1 MLSYIKGFIA
11 LFVLLIVLLHLAPG
25 KSYQKYIRFFA
36 EMLLTISL
44 LTPVLSVLC
53 DKEEFLDL
61 IEYEAFMSELQETS
75 KDMEKIEYLNNDH
88 YIEEYESAI
97 ETDVRQMAEV
107 YDFVVQEVTVDMAE
121 DYTISYIKLELTD
134 QTNEQ
139 VVIGK
144 IVIDEQENIDVTAK
158 SDHKSADGAEEN
170 DGEQSDTKYA
180 ALLQD
185 LEDYYQIDRSKI
197 GIQYTKVG

>member
-11 LFVLLIVLLHLAPG
+11 LFVLLIVLLHLAPE
-25 KSYQKYIRFFA
+25 KSYRKYIRFFA
-36 EMLLTISL
+36 EMLITISL
-44 LTPVLSVLC
+44 LTPVMSVIC
-53 DKEEFLDL
+53 DKEEFLEL
-61 IEYEAFMSELQETS
+61 IEYEEFMSELQEKS
-75 KDMEKIEYLNNDH
+75 KDVEKIEYLYNDQ

-97 ETDVRQMAEV
+97 ETDVRQMAET
-107 YDFVVQEVTVDMAE
+107 YDFVVQEVKVDMAE
-121 DYTISYIKLELTD
+121 DYTISYIRLELTD

-144 IVIDEQENIDVTAK
+144 IMIDGTEKEEASAK
-158 SDHKSADGAEEN
+158 SDGTSDER
-170 DGEQSDTKYA
+170 SDTKYG

>member
-1 MLSYIKGFIA
+1 MLSYIKGFIT

-44 LTPVLSVLC
+44 LTPVLSIIC

-61 IEYEAFMSELQETS
+61 IKYEEFMSELQETS
-75 KDMEKIEYLNNDH
+75 KDMEKIEYLHNDY

-97 ETDVRQMAEV
+97 ETDVCQMAEA
-107 YDFVVQEVTVDMAE
+107 YDFVVQEVKVDMAE

-144 IVIDEQENIDVTAK
+144 IVIDEKEKVDVTAK
-158 SDHKSADGAEEN
+158 SDHKSDDGAEEN
-170 DGEQSDTKYA
+170 VGEQSDTKYA
-180 ALLQD
+180 ALLRD
-185 LEDYYQIDRSKI
+185 LENYYQIDRSKI
-197 GIQYTKVG
+197 GIQYTKAG

>member
-44 LTPVLSVLC
+44 LTPVLSVVC

-107 YDFVVQEVTVDMAE
+107 YDFVVQEVKVDMAE

>member
-44 LTPVLSVLC
+44 LTPVLSVVC

-97 ETDVRQMAEV
+97 EADVRQMAEV

-170 DGEQSDTKYA
+170 DREQSDTKYA

-185 LEDYYQIDRSKI
+185 LEDHYQIDRSKI